1 MTRDEMWLLQE
12 KYDGKKTEGFFA
24 DCIRLQNGEPLA
36 YIIGHIP
43 FLNTTIFLD
52 SRPLIPRTETEFWA
66 EKIIDTMHT
75 YELRAQ
81 GLSLGTLSV
90 LDLCAGSGC
99 IGVAVLSA
107 IPMSRV
113 DFCEIDPR
121 HHPTIKKNIITNNI
135 NPSRASIFGGDLF
148 AECTHVYDF
157 ILTNPPYIDK
167 ELNRVE
173 ESVSTFEPESALYGG
188 KNGMEIIE
196 RIIIES
202 PKFLA
207 THGTLVI
214 EHEPEQTEPIR
225 LLATSH
231 DFASYSLPDQY
242 NISRYTILTRSSDED
257 MSQ

>member
-24 DCIRLQNGEPLA
+24 DCIRLQNEEPLA

-52 SRPLIPRTETEFWA
+52 SRPLIPRTETEFWV
-66 EKIIDTMHT
+66 EKIVATMHT
-75 YELRAQ
+75 H
-81 GLSLGTLSV
+81 GLFSGTLNV

-107 IPMSRV
+107 ISQSRV

-121 HHPTIKKNIITNNI
+121 HHSTIQKNIITNNI

-173 ESVSTFEPESALYGG
+173 ESVSTFEPERALYGG

-214 EHEPEQTEPIR
+214 EHEPEQAESIR

-242 NISRYTILTRSSDED
+242 NISRYTILIRSSDKD
-257 MSQ
+257 VSQ